1 MKNLLITTACMISLQ
16 LMAQNPSPN
25 ERMERVESLRIA
37 YISQKLGLTVAESQK
52 FWPVYNEMTSEM
64 RSLRAQR
71 KSDDTPSAMEQ
82 LEFEQKKIDI
92 KKKYISSFQ
101 QIIGKERLDR
111 LYGLEEEFR
120 KKLMELR
127 QERNKAAGF
136 RPGGSN
142 GPPAGRP

>member
-1 MKNLLITTACMISLQ
+1 MFSLQ

-52 FWPVYNEMTSEM
+52 FWPVYNEMAGEM

-120 KKLMELR
+120 KKLMELKL
-127 QERNKAAGF
+127 ERNKAAGF

-142 GPPAGRP
+142 GVPAGRP